1 MTDLWQESTRDFEA
15 ERLAHRTAS
24 ARIALADF
32 IPYLTSAEST
42 LDHENRV
49 ALIADRIEAAVHQAV
64 GSDVG
69 AFPVVHQ
76 AAMDA
81 LHADF
86 QAVFTERQAEAQRV
100 NAHRAWV
107 RNQQRQATGDGS
119 SPGHL
124 AMPLIS
130 GDQTKCAVCKGG
142 IVKGEGGWEH
152 SDARKTALT
161 DAEKAKVMTPGS
173 KEITLGQAQALC
185 DAGGPGDGSSLCYAL
200 WNDQIVSVKSSY
212 DLDRFKDQ
220 AEFFWVGSGGGI
232 WDNITQASKTA
243 AGLPDV
249 GGPSQ
254 TYLPWSWGQRE
265 QDMLA
270 TRIELAKARGA
281 ENLDPSL
288 PYDLGYL
295 SDIDKYEIFGQT
307 TPENISHWLYQNN
320 PDGLKIHQIGRRKTA
335 ATWES
340 IPSDMGPGVSYIAEV
355 DGLELLV
362 QPGYDEPFEYV
373 VTLLSGD
380 PMGEKL
386 ISGTSQT
393 ADEAKANAEAV
404 ARNEFGVT
412 ATRKQA
418 EYDRVRNPTY
428 STCSVCG
435 GEIILF
441 EADPD
446 WWMHTRDGFNIDT
459 EKDHQPVTASRK
471 QATDTTLSAPF
482 YWFHQAILDDLARDG
497 VEANGIETIAFNT
510 DSIAF
515 DTQKWANDLKTLGLV
530 VDAPTPEGRTG
541 NFIKLTENGR
551 KVSTPGGRD
560 WSWHPGSPAY
570 KGASKRTAGGD
581 YVFLTTDGRT
591 EFGNIYNFDDSVA
604 TERGRGSL
612 DDMKLLWREY
622 LSSHGGSNEHH
633 SPDQTRA
640 VGLLADKGYYSAL
653 YLGGTGGVYIRT
665 ADRSKVA
672 KRTPNIFVQ
681 ASVGWSATTDQMGAA
696 VGYLSREWGDHG
708 YRIKQD
714 DRPGVFECSHSD
726 GSRFYIS
733 ADAYGNTADVPDSTT
748 ASRKQASAPEIS
760 ADTMEQAVAKA
771 QEIGNSFGGGS
782 QLFIFSIG
790 GERRVVEVADPVF
803 GPRYKDM
810 GSYEQFYGHPATAS
824 RRTALDSEGIC
835 EACANGNHGNCLGV
849 GCMCIDMEHDEEA
862 DRVITDASGER
873 ICPSCY
879 NSLPPGTT
887 NRCPDCGLW
896 FSASR
901 RKTAFVTITQE
912 YTGAPDQ
919 QYVVRRFGD
928 QFLQGFATRSEAE
941 EYAASIGERVGT
953 PDAGTEGGWPFTGSR
968 RTAGENPFAKKEP
981 GAPTDAADTE
991 GQPSETDPT
1000 ASDDP
1005 AAMEAGTPVTISYTL
1020 TGEKT
1025 DAGDVEGT
1033 FDSFDGTTAFF
1044 TYEKGKFGVTNE
1056 GGKWVDSAGTVFTF
1070 AGGAPV
1076 EDPNAQQPPADGKTE
1091 VDTTKKP
1098 KPLASRH
1105 PFGRTAAFAEGDR
1118 VKVNDGDQTVYY
1130 IQRMWGVD
1138 NGWSRVRDLSGRNER
1153 QVYTEDLVAVPDS
1166 QASKTAAAGGDSIMG
1181 EKGRQADARTILQQ
1195 IGTMTLMSLGQRNT
1209 VDLGD
1214 GVMFQVG
1221 AGNPLRKVIIKLN
1234 ARDYYDVEIGKSQ
1247 RSTFNWIVEFQQR
1260 DLEASQLSTV
1270 LRNALDQVVSASRH
1284 TAEANPFDGDSDA
1297 NPYAVDER
1305 TPEPSNDGTPDD
1317 MLDGPAPVSPQTTKP
1332 RQRPSGAP
1340 ANGSSNDQPMGVGQ
1354 GAA

>member
-100 NAHRAWV
+100 NARRAYE
-107 RNQQRQATGDGS
+107 RNQQRQASAFDKAWEADDFPILVEHGIYHTLLGWIVPSVLKGRYHDGVKFLRHRTDL
-119 SPGHL
+119 P
-124 AMPLIS
+124 S
-130 GDQTKCAVCKGG
+130 GWYRVFEKEGG
-142 IVKGEGGWEH
+142 GRQFGGPYETEDAAKSGEGNIRP
-152 SDARKTALT
+152 SDKIVQVAS
-161 DAEKAKVMTPGS
+161 AKV
-173 KEITLGQAQALC
+173 
-185 DAGGPGDGSSLCYAL
+185 
-200 WNDQIVSVKSSY
+200 
-212 DLDRFKDQ
+212 
-220 AEFFWVGSGGGI
+220 
-232 WDNITQASKTA
+232 A
-243 AGLPDV
+243 A
-249 GGPSQ
+249 
-254 TYLPWSWGQRE
+254 
-265 QDMLA
+265 
-270 TRIELAKARGA
+270 
-281 ENLDPSL
+281 
-288 PYDLGYL
+288 
-295 SDIDKYEIFGQT
+295 
-307 TPENISHWLYQNN
+307 
-320 PDGLKIHQIGRRKTA
+320 
-335 ATWES
+335 
-340 IPSDMGPGVSYIAEV
+340 
-355 DGLELLV
+355 
-362 QPGYDEPFEYV
+362 
-373 VTLLSGD
+373 
-380 PMGEKL
+380 
-386 ISGTSQT
+386 
-393 ADEAKANAEAV
+393 
-404 ARNEFGVT
+404 
-412 ATRKQA
+412 
-418 EYDRVRNPTY
+418 
-428 STCSVCG
+428 
-435 GEIILF
+435 
-441 EADPD
+441 
-446 WWMHTRDGFNIDT
+446 
-459 EKDHQPVTASRK
+459 KDHQPVTASRK
-471 QATDTTLSAPF
+471 QAGMVNLGNPSGSVAPGDDVLAGQAGAVVTRVIVHAPGNHPANAPIVDDMYAVEVQTSNGSTRWCGGTKAEIGPDLRVHWSRPDTRS
-482 YWFHQAILDDLARDG
+482 
-497 VEANGIETIAFNT
+497 
-510 DSIAF
+510 
-515 DTQKWANDLKTLGLV
+515 
-530 VDAPTPEGRTG
+530 
-541 NFIKLTENGR
+541 
-551 KVSTPGGRD
+551 
-560 WSWHPGSPAY
+560 
-570 KGASKRTAGGD
+570 ASKKTAGGD

-748 ASRKQASAPEIS
+748 ASRRTAYTVDGYEVKAPGKDWVKL
-760 ADTMEQAVAKA
+760 DTDDINVVEAEVKKMWDRSQPSTIIHVKNLFN
-771 QEIGNSFGGGS
+771 NSITVFIVSGWGGGS
-782 QLFIFSIG
+782 IESVQ
-790 GERRVVEVADPVF
+790 
-803 GPRYKDM
+803 
-810 GSYEQFYGHPATAS
+810 SYEQFYGHPATAS
-824 RRTALDSEGIC
+824 RTAGGFPFPIEHIDGDNLENPIETRIVPAAQSEGMWKVEGKFSDGWKNLLPAPATKAECEEWLRSTTLFGLNSTARRRTAAGIGDIN
-835 EACANGNHGNCLGV
+835 AWADGFGNWHVRVETTGV
-849 GCMCIDMEHDEEA
+849 GNEQAAHDAALSRLHEELA
-862 DRVITDASGER
+862 QRNGPNFAPEVVGITLNHRDSQDGKLTFYFDE
-873 ICPSCY
+873 
-879 NSLPPGTT
+879 T
-887 NRCPDCGLW
+887 N
-896 FSASR
+896 AH
-901 RKTAFVTITQE
+901 
-912 YTGAPDQ
+912 
-919 QYVVRRFGD
+919 
-928 QFLQGFATRSEAE
+928 EA
-941 EYAASIGERVGT
+941 R
-953 PDAGTEGGWPFTGSR
+953 R

-1005 AAMEAGTPVTISYTL
+1005 AAMEAGSPVTISYTL

-1044 TYEKGKFGVTNE
+1044 TYAQGKFGVTNE

-1105 PFGRTAAFAEGDR
+1105 TADAWGHQPDGAYRNPSLHPETPPADLYEKAKMHWGGVGAREINPGHVFTADGFTYAFVKGQDGSWSMEG
-1118 VKVNDGDQTVYY
+1118 NDGGGAEFRKTD
-1130 IQRMWGVD
+1130 G
-1138 NGWSRVRDLSGRNER
+1138 GWEFRTFYSNDGWQKLGSR
-1153 QVYTEDLVAVPDS
+1153 QAAVT
-1166 QASKTAAAGGDSIMG
+1166 ASRHPFARSAAAGSDSIIG